1 MRRLILF
8 AMFCTTPLYA
18 QTQYEYIES
27 DRLGTRELK
36 IQLPRNYEENTEKY
50 YPLILVLDGDF
61 LFEIVAGNVDYTS
74 YWADMPEALVVG
86 INQVETRSEDLF
98 VSDATFFP
106 TQDGAKFYEF
116 LGAELMPYLEEN
128 YRLGTFKVAVGHGAS
143 ANFINFYSFRKT
155 PLFQAYIALSPSM
168 SPYMDS
174 NLTEQLADLKSPL
187 FYYMSTASEDF
198 RDHRKDITALN
209 TKLEAIDS
217 NHLFYAFDNFDG
229 LDHYGLVNTSIPKA
243 LQHIFLVFQPIS
255 RSEYKKYILPLET
268 SPVAYLTE
276 KYDRIETLFGIEKQ
290 ILLNDFRA
298 IASALDKK
306 EQFEYFKDL
315 AKLARESYPDSVL
328 HNYYMGRFYE
338 ATGNPKKAMKTYREA
353 YIYQEIDGITKDDL
367 LDKADRIKVE
377 YGY

>member
-217 NHLFYAFDNFDG
+217 NHLFYAFDDFDG
-229 LDHYGLVNTSIPKA
+229 LDHYGLVNASIPKA

-276 KYDRIETLFGIEKQ
+276 KYDSIETLFGIEKQ

>member
-155 PLFQAYIALSPSM
+155 PLFQAYITLSPSM

-255 RSEYKKYILPLET
+255 RTEYKKYILPLET

>member
-229 LDHYGLVNTSIPKA
+229 LDHYGLVNASIPKA

-255 RSEYKKYILPLET
+255 RLEYKKYILPLET

-367 LDKADRIKVE
+367 LDKADRIKLE

>member
-229 LDHYGLVNTSIPKA
+229 LDHYGLVNASIPKA

-255 RSEYKKYILPLET
+255 RSEYKKHILPLET

>member
-255 RSEYKKYILPLET
+255 RSEYKKHILPLET

>member
-86 INQVETRSEDLF
+86 INQVQTRSEDLF

-229 LDHYGLVNTSIPKA
+229 LDHYGLVNASIPKA

-276 KYDRIETLFGIEKQ
+276 KYNRIETLFGIEKQ

-367 LDKADRIKVE
+367 LDKADRIKLE

>member
-209 TKLEAIDS
+209 TKLEAIDL

>member
-36 IQLPRNYEENTEKY
+36 IQLPRNYEENTEKD

-229 LDHYGLVNTSIPKA
+229 LDHYGLVNASIPKA

>member
-229 LDHYGLVNTSIPKA
+229 LDHYGLVNASIPKA

-255 RSEYKKYILPLET
+255 RTEYKKYILPLET

-367 LDKADRIKVE
+367 LDKADRIKLE

>member
-255 RSEYKKYILPLET
+255 RTEYKKYILPLET

-367 LDKADRIKVE
+367 LDKADRIKLE

>member
-229 LDHYGLVNTSIPKA
+229 LDHYGLVNASIPKA

-255 RSEYKKYILPLET
+255 RTEYKKYILPLET

>member
-243 LQHIFLVFQPIS
+243 LQHVFLVFQPIS
-255 RSEYKKYILPLET
+255 RLEYKKYILPLET

>member
-106 TQDGAKFYEF
+106 TQDGAKFYKF

-198 RDHRKDITALN
+198 RDHRKGITALN

-255 RSEYKKYILPLET
+255 RTEYKKYILPLET

>member
-229 LDHYGLVNTSIPKA
+229 LDHYGLVNASIPKA

-255 RSEYKKYILPLET
+255 RLEYKKYILPLET

>member
-36 IQLPRNYEENTEKY
+36 IQLPRNYEENTEKD

>member
-174 NLTEQLADLKSPL
+174 NLTEQLADLKTPL

-229 LDHYGLVNTSIPKA
+229 LDHYGLVNASIPKA

>member
-86 INQVETRSEDLF
+86 INQVQTRSEDLF

-367 LDKADRIKVE
+367 LDKADRIKLE

>member
-155 PLFQAYIALSPSM
+155 PLFQAYITLSPSM

-255 RSEYKKYILPLET
+255 RTEYKKYILPLET

-367 LDKADRIKVE
+367 LDKADRIKLE

>member
-255 RSEYKKYILPLET
+255 RTEYKKYILPLET

>member
-198 RDHRKDITALN
+198 RDHRKDITVLN

-229 LDHYGLVNTSIPKA
+229 LDHYGLVNASIPKA

>member
-86 INQVETRSEDLF
+86 INQVQTRSEDLF

-229 LDHYGLVNTSIPKA
+229 LDHYGLVNASIPKA

-367 LDKADRIKVE
+367 LDKADRIKLE

>member
-86 INQVETRSEDLF
+86 INQVQTRSEDLF

-229 LDHYGLVNTSIPKA
+229 LDHYGLVNASIPKA

-255 RSEYKKYILPLET
+255 RTEYKKYILPLET

-367 LDKADRIKVE
+367 LDKADRIKLE

>member
-276 KYDRIETLFGIEKQ
+276 KYYRIETLFGIEKQ

>member
-229 LDHYGLVNTSIPKA
+229 LDHYGLVNASIPKA

-367 LDKADRIKVE
+367 LDKADRIKLE

>member
-155 PLFQAYIALSPSM
+155 PLFQAYITLSPSM

-229 LDHYGLVNTSIPKA
+229 LDHYGLVNASIPKA

-255 RSEYKKYILPLET
+255 RLEYKKYILPLET

-367 LDKADRIKVE
+367 LDKADRIKLE

>member
-255 RSEYKKYILPLET
+255 RLEYKKYILPLET

>member
-36 IQLPRNYEENTEKY
+36 IQLPRNYEENTEKD

-174 NLTEQLADLKSPL
+174 NLTKQLADLKSPL

-229 LDHYGLVNTSIPKA
+229 LDHYGLVNASIPKA

>member
-229 LDHYGLVNTSIPKA
+229 LDHYGLVNASIPKA

-276 KYDRIETLFGIEKQ
+276 KYDSIETLFGIEKQ

>member
-229 LDHYGLVNTSIPKA
+229 LDHYGLVNASIQKA

-255 RSEYKKYILPLET
+255 RTEYKKYILPLET

-367 LDKADRIKVE
+367 LDKADRIKLE

>member
-116 LGAELMPYLEEN
+116 LGTELMPYLEEN

-229 LDHYGLVNTSIPKA
+229 LDHYGLVNASIPKA

>member
-198 RDHRKDITALN
+198 RDHRKDITVLN

-229 LDHYGLVNTSIPKA
+229 LDHYGLVNASIPKA
-243 LQHIFLVFQPIS
+243 LKHIFLVFQPIS
-255 RSEYKKYILPLET
+255 RSEYKKHILPLET

>member
-377 YGY
+377 YGF

>member
-367 LDKADRIKVE
+367 LDKADRIKLE

>member
-86 INQVETRSEDLF
+86 INQVQTRSEDLF

-255 RSEYKKYILPLET
+255 RTEYKKYILPLET

-367 LDKADRIKVE
+367 LDKADRIKLE

>member
-155 PLFQAYIALSPSM
+155 PLFQAYITLSPSM

-229 LDHYGLVNTSIPKA
+229 LDHYGLVNASIPKA

-255 RSEYKKYILPLET
+255 RLEYKKYILPLET

>member
-155 PLFQAYIALSPSM
+155 PLFQAYITLSPSM

-255 RSEYKKYILPLET
+255 RTEYKKYILPLET

-276 KYDRIETLFGIEKQ
+276 KYNRIETLFGIEKQ